1 MKTHKTYNTGLVVVL
16 LTCFMFL
23 YSNIGQSQ
31 CRYFAKRKCLP
42 TLQEDG
48 FSFSG
53 QLNNVTL
60 LEGDNVDIAL
70 TFQEGKTYRLMVC
83 FQPILGEVLFK
94 LLDKNGAIVFSS
106 EDADK
111 NIFDFNVE
119 STQQFKLEITVPAA
133 ETTHGILHEGCVSVL
148 QGYK

>member
-1 MKTHKTYNTGLVVVL
+1 MKKLKTYRSGWIVL
-16 LTCFMFL
+16 TLACFMLL
-23 YSNIGQSQ
+23 YSNLAQTQ

-42 TLQEDG
+42 TLQQDG
-48 FSFSG
+48 FAFSG

-60 LEGDNVDIAL
+60 LEGDKVDIVL
-70 TFQEGKTYRLMVC
+70 TFQKGKTYRLMVC
-83 FQPILGEVLFK
+83 FQPILGDVTFN
-94 LLDKNGAIVFSS
+94 LLDKNGSIVFNS
-106 EDADK
+106 EEADT

-119 STQQFKLEITVPAA
+119 STQQFTLEITVPSA

>member
-1 MKTHKTYNTGLVVVL
+1 MKKFKTHSSRRMVL
-16 LTCFMFL
+16 SLACFMLL
-23 YSNIGQSQ
+23 YANLAQTQ

-42 TLQEDG
+42 TLQQDG
-48 FSFSG
+48 FAFSG

-60 LEGDNVDIAL
+60 LEGDKVDILL
-70 TFQEGKTYRLMVC
+70 TFQKGKTYRLMVC
-83 FQPILGEVLFK
+83 YQPILGDVVFY
-94 LLDKNGAIVFSS
+94 LLDKNGAIVFNS
-106 EDADK
+106 EDAET

-119 STQQFKLEITVPAA
+119 STQQFTLEITVPSA